1 MEVKQIGRKFKIQ
14 ETGLEL
20 PDPNPAMTEE
30 QVQQFYS
37 VTYPQL
43 TTATMEKVFD
53 GESFVF
59 TFKSVI
65 GTKG

>member
-30 QVQQFYS
+30 QVQQYYA
-37 VTYPQL
+37 TMYPEL
-43 TTATMEKVFD
+43 TTATVTKEFD
-53 GESFVF
+53 GGSFIF